1 MDSQARQT
9 ICVVTCRSPRI
20 SSKLGRRRV
29 AAALA
34 TIGAWATAA
43 RAQSQPGGSPPVVIP
58 EPAAEGTME
67 PKPDKSGYHL
77 FNPTPRALMRDM
89 STDRPDTTESAYTV
103 DAGHFQVEMS
113 FVDYSYDR
121 QNKDSQTRRGFAV
134 APVLLKAGLLNNVDL
149 QIGIDPYTREKTTDR
164 GTATSVTIEGFGD
177 TLARL
182 KVNLWGNDGGDTAF
196 AIMPLVKFPTADG
209 GMGNGNIEGGFIS
222 ILAVELP
229 SEFSSA
235 FMIEFDFN
243 RSAADDRHVVDLVH
257 TATVGRTIIGDL
269 GGYVE
274 YAGFMNLNSDEDYRG
289 YFDGGLT
296 YGLTPD
302 IQLDTGVRVG
312 LTKAADDLGLFAGIS
327 LRY

>member
-1 MDSQARQT
+1 MCARAARPLL
-9 ICVVTCRSPRI
+9 VSWAMGVR
-20 SSKLGRRRV
+20 LARV
-29 AAALA
+29 AAATA
-34 TIGAWATAA
+34 TMAAYATGA
-43 RAQSQPGGSPPVVIP
+43 RAQGQGDAEPPVPIP
-58 EPAAEGTME
+58 KPAAQRVTQPE
-67 PKPDKSGYHL
+67 PDKSEYHL

-113 FVDYSYDR
+113 FVDFSYDR
-121 QNKDSQTRRGFAV
+121 HNKDSHTRRGFAA

-164 GTATSVTIEGFGD
+164 ATGSSETIEGFGD
-177 TLARL
+177 TIARL

-196 AIMPLVKFPTADG
+196 AIMPLVKLPTADND
-209 GMGNGNIEGGFIS
+209 MGNGNVEGGFIS
-222 ILAVELP
+222 VLAVEL
-229 SEFSSA
+229 SNEFSSA
-235 FMIEFDFN
+235 FMIEFDSN
-243 RSAADDRHVVDLVH
+243 RSAADDRYVVDLVH
-257 TATVGRTIIGDL
+257 TATVGRNIIGDL

-274 YAGFMNLNSDEDYRG
+274 YAGFMNLNGDEDYRG
-289 YFDGGLT
+289 YFDAGLT